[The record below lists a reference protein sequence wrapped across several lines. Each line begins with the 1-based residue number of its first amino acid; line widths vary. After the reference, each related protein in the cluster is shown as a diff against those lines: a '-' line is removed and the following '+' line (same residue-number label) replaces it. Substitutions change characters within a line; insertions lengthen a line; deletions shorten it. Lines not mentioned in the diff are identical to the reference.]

1 MKRQSLALHLN
12 HKKIKK
18 INLDR
23 NDKVV
28 LEESNFAEIFWN
40 FFRNIVK
47 NL

>member
-1 MKRQSLALHLN
+1 MERQNLALHLN

-18 INLDR
+18 VNLDQ
-23 NDKVV
+23 NDIV